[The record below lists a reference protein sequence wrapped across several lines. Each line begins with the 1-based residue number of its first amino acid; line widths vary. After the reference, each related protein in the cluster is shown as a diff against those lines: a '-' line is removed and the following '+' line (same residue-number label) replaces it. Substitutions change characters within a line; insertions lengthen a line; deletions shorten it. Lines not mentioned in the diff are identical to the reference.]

1 MSLKM
6 FEHKIEGPS
15 PLLRIVD
22 PVIASALIV
31 FTFPLMVCVCLAI
44 KLDSAG
50 PVFCRHPRRA
60 PDGRLFLMLKFRTA
74 VHDPERPSRPIWDPG
89 ARETRLGRFLR
100 YSRIEDLPQ
109 LINVLRGEMTL
120 IGQGI
125 EARNLR
131 ELAKLALWAAAAAI
145 FGMLVKEGRFLELLA
160 E

>member
-6 FEHKIEGPS
+6 FEHKTEGSS

-74 VHDPERPSRPIWDPG
+74 VHD
-89 ARETRLGRFLR
+89 RESRLGRFLR

-109 LINVLRGEMTL
+109 LINVLQGEMTL

-145 FGMLVKEGRFLELLA
+145 FGMLVPDVGKFLELLA

>member
-1 MSLKM
+1 
-6 FEHKIEGPS
+6 
-15 PLLRIVD
+15 
-22 PVIASALIV
+22 
-31 FTFPLMVCVCLAI
+31 
-44 KLDSAG
+44 
-50 PVFCRHPRRA
+50 
-60 PDGRLFLMLKFRTA
+60 MLKFRTA
-74 VHDPERPSRPIWDPG
+74 VHDPERPSRSIWDLG
-89 ARETRLGRFLR
+89 AGETRLGRFLR

>member
-6 FEHKIEGPS
+6 LEHKTEGPGPS
-15 PLLRIVD
+15 PLLRIAD
-22 PVIASALIV
+22 PVIAAALIV

-60 PDGRLFLMLKFRTA
+60 PDGRLFLMLKFRTTE
-74 VHDPERPSRPIWDPG
+74 HDPERPSRPNWDLG
-89 ARETRLGRFLR
+89 VRETRLGRFLR

-109 LINVLRGEMTL
+109 LINVLQGEMTL
-120 IGQGI
+120 IDQGI
-125 EARNLR
+125 

-145 FGMLVKEGRFLELLA
+145 FGMLVRDVGKFLELLA